1 MKKLVTAPSKKVSV
15 EKNYKKLV
23 KSGAVTLKKG
33 IKSPVKKKKINKK
46 TIKTDVEKLNERGL
60 TIKQELFCTYYASE
74 KEFFGNGV
82 QSYIE
87 AYEPNTSKANWYKSA
102 CVCASQL
109 LSNIKVCKRI
119 NELLS
124 VEGFN
129 DEFVDKQL
137 LFVIAQHDDKSSKV
151 AAIREFNKLRGRI
164 TEKIDHTTKGKE
176 LPTPILGGASNVPTN
191 NSD

>member
-1 MKKLVTAPSKKVSV
+1 MKKKKITPKIEKKVSV
-15 EKNYKKLV
+15 NKNYKKLV
-23 KSGAVTLKKG
+23 KTGKVTLAKG
-33 IKSPVKKKKINKK
+33 FRAPKKKKAVKAADEN
-46 TIKTDVEKLNERGL
+46 KLNERGL
-60 TIKQELFCTYYASE
+60 NMRQELFCVYYASDR
-74 KEFFGNGV
+74 EFFGNGV

-87 AYEPNTSKANWYKSA
+87 VYEPNQSRPNWYKSA
-102 CVCASQL
+102 CAAASQL

-119 NELLS
+119 SELLS

-137 LFVIAQHDDKSSKV
+137 LFVIAQHDDKSAKV

-176 LPTPILGGASNVPTN
+176 LPVPILGGASNVSTN